1 MDPIIFDTY
10 LEGATGG
17 VINKIPIICNGYSKS
32 GQPNKCWNIQT
43 AKEIATTSVERRYA
57 ASIVLS
63 QNEKQKVIIWLTLH
77 IERINNSRALPMGLL
92 IETKLIWTK
101 WIGVNKLRVN

>member
-1 MDPIIFDTY
+1 MLIIGGNIDSNTLMKTEIINYFDKDLDCTPMDPIIFDTY

-32 GQPNKCWNIQT
+32 GRPDKCWNIQT

-63 QNEKQKVIIWLTLH
+63 QNEKQKVII
-77 IERINNSRALPMGLL
+77 
-92 IETKLIWTK
+92 
-101 WIGVNKLRVN
+101 